1 MPLYSHYVFRT
12 SLGHVKY
19 CYYSFH
25 QSKHLDFSGFIA
37 QMACSEYSLSPF
49 KKNLYPH
56 FILIAWLACVS
67 CQLSSRPKTVITHQ
81 ANELLQ
87 EPKAKQ
93 KKRKKKE
100 RT

>member
-1 MPLYSHYVFRT
+1 
-12 SLGHVKY
+12 
-19 CYYSFH
+19 
-25 QSKHLDFSGFIA
+25 
-37 QMACSEYSLSPF
+37 MACSEYSLSPF

-93 KKRKKKE
+93 KKKERKKKE
-100 RT
+100 HKKDPIKSVKTNKQNPSTVI